1 MEVLNKTRQNV
12 QYRLRNPEGLS
23 SSLDLRPLDAG
34 VEETI
39 PEIWRVEFYIGG
51 RIVADA
57 LVSDPRAVVR
67 LVEGRN
73 GYDVEVISSRD
84 PLVSHRIDSSRLI
97 ESMLPAAVP
106 SAPAVLQARRNA
118 LAREALLKE
127 FGAYTSSEVA
137 DLAGSKASNKAAL
150 ANRWKQEGRIFSVTH
165 HGAIYYPG
173 FQFGAEGRP
182 LPVIAEVIRAL
193 ARASSEWQ
201 LALWFLGSNGWLGG
215 RRPVDLLEK
224 EPAAVVNAAE
234 REAEELVF

>member
-1 MEVLNKTRQNV
+1 MEVLNTTRQNV

-23 SSLDLRPLDAG
+23 FLDLRPLAAG
-34 VEETI
+34 VEETV
-39 PEIWRVEFYIGG
+39 PETWRVEFYIGG
-51 RIVADA
+51 RIVAEA

-84 PLVSHRIDSSRLI
+84 PFVSHRIDASRLI

-118 LAREALLKE
+118 LAREELFKE
-127 FGAYTSSEVA
+127 FGAYTSSEIA

-165 HGAIYYPG
+165 HGATYFPAY
-173 FQFGAEGRP
+173 QFDIEGRP
-182 LPVIAEVIRAL
+182 RPVIAQVIKAVG
-193 ARASSEWQ
+193 SKWSEWE
-201 LALWFLGSNGWLGG
+201 LALWFTSGTGWLDGQ
-215 RRPVDLLEK
+215 RPVDLLES
-224 EPAAVVNAAE
+224 EPEEVALAAE
-234 REAEELVF
+234 RKAEGLIF